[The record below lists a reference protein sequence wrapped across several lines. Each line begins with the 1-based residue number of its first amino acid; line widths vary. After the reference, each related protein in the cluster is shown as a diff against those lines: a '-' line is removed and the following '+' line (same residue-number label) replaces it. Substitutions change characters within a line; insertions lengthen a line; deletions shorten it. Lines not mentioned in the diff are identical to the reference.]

1 MTPLILAVALLIAGC
16 GGPGPK
22 SLLPNSPRTMGLAS
36 SSFLN
41 HDPMPTKCG
50 ADGGN
55 VSPELHWSSV
65 PPAGTKSF
73 VIVLEDPD
81 APGEHPFVHWLVY
94 SVPGNIDKVAAGQTP
109 PGAVL
114 GRNDM
119 GMDAYF
125 GPKPPNGTH
134 RYVFRIYALSTTLDL
149 PAGATEPQ
157 VIKAMKL
164 RVLGMGELIGTF
176 SH

>member
-1 MTPLILAVALLIAGC
+1 MALAAAFLLAGC
-16 GGPGPK
+16 GTPTSGK
-22 SLLPNSPRTMGLAS
+22 SLLPNSPRNIGLES
-36 SSFLN
+36 TDFKN
-41 HDPMPTKCG
+41 HDPMPAKCS

-55 VSPELHWSSV
+55 VSPELHWGSP

-81 APGEHPFVHWLVY
+81 APGTKPFVHWLLY
-94 SVPGNIDKVAAGQTP
+94 SIPGNVEKLAEGQTP
-109 PGAVL
+109 QGAVL
-114 GRNDM
+114 GRNDA
-119 GMDAYF
+119 GMNAYF
-125 GPKPPNGTH
+125 GPKPPSGTH
-134 RYVFRIYALSTTLDL
+134 HYVFRIYALSTTLDL

-157 VIKAMKL
+157 LIRAMES